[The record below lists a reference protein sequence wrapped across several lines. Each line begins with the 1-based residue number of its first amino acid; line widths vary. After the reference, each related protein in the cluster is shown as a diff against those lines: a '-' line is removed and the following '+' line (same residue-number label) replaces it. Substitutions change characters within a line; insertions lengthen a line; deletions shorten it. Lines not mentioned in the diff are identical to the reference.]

1 MNFSN
6 EERINLKRLIDNN
19 SDTYKDNT
27 DLIRKLKHSTLIRDD
42 IRKIE
47 LYKSTHP
54 ILKSDTFETKM
65 QEDCSFL
72 FQNYTDI
79 FNKLIKNEI
88 DLDIMQKLLY
98 VLNLVEEE
106 NVDQH
111 EGSVMVGKILKE
123 LYVDSA
129 LRRSENL
136 DKEHEEVIVQKEEGK
151 KINWKDYKLMYNV

>member
-27 DLIRKLKHSTLIRDD
+27 ELIRKLKHSTLIRDD

-47 LYKSTHP
+47 LYKIKNQKP
-54 ILKSDTFETKM
+54 ENFETKM
-65 QEDCSFL
+65 QEECGFL
-72 FQNYTDI
+72 FQNYTDL

-98 VLNLVEEE
+98 VLNLIEEE
-106 NVDQH
+106 KVDQH

-129 LRRSENL
+129 LRRSDNL
-136 DKEHEEVIVQKEEGK
+136 DKEHEAEVVQKEEGK

>member
-1 MNFSN
+1 MHFSN

-47 LYKSTHP
+47 LYK
-54 ILKSDTFETKM
+54 IKNQKSENFETKM
-65 QEDCSFL
+65 QQECGFL
-72 FQNYTDI
+72 FQNYTDL

-98 VLNLVEEE
+98 VLNLIEEE
-106 NVDQH
+106 KVDQH

-136 DKEHEEVIVQKEEGK
+136 DKEHEAEVVHKEEGK